1 MSVKYRTS
9 KPTVILTLALIVSG
23 MQATFA
29 QTSPLDRGKELFLE
43 NKMEEARPFLETAL
57 TQYPKD
63 ERIYL
68 YLSTV
73 YESLGQY
80 DRAVT
85 LLQRGVQYA
94 QEYLDVMYF
103 NIANNMFKENKN
115 VLALEMY
122 TKALEVNPNL
132 TGAYLNRA
140 NTALRLERYAN
151 ASDDYKVYL
160 QLQPNTPQRPQI
172 EQVLAIIDGIVADQ
186 RATALEKERVRQ
198 EEEARKKAL
207 LNQVLNSLENAS
219 KDTTNLSA
227 QTESVENVEE
237 ESDIVD

>member
-1 MSVKYRTS
+1 MSVKYCSR
-9 KPTVILTLALIVSG
+9 KRFILLVLVLI
-23 MQATFA
+23 ATGAQIAVA

-80 DRAVT
+80 ERAVT

-94 QEYLDVMYF
+94 QDYLDVMYF
-103 NIANNMFKENKN
+103 NIANNMFKQNKN
-115 VLALEMY
+115 ILAVEMY
-122 TKALEVNPNL
+122 TKALEANPSL
-132 TGAYLNRA
+132 SEAYLNRA
-140 NTALRLERYAN
+140 NTALKVERYEN
-151 ASDDYKVYL
+151 ASDDYKLYL

-172 EQVLAIIDGIVADQ
+172 EQVLSIIDGIVADQ
-186 RATALEKERVRQ
+186 RAAAVEQERIRQ
-198 EEEARKKAL
+198 EELARRKAL

-227 QTESVENVEE
+227 ETESVQDVEE
-237 ESDIVD
+237 KSDIVD